1 MKILA
6 VDDSPTLLEILVSTL
21 VEAGHDVLEAG
32 DGAEAMKVLAVD
44 EVEMIIS
51 DLHMAVMSGFE
62 LLHKVRQ
69 SQVHQG
75 TPFVFLTTECDD
87 ELKRAARHAG
97 ATAWMVK
104 PFDPGSLVQLVRRL
118 GPA

>member
-69 SQVHQG
+69 SEVHQG
-75 TPFVFLTTECDD
+75 TPFVFLTTECDG

-104 PFDPGSLVQLVRRL
+104 PFDPGSLVQLVQRL

>member
-21 VEAGHDVLEAG
+21 AEAGHDVLEAG

-69 SQVHQG
+69 SQVHQA

-104 PFDPGSLVQLVRRL
+104 PFDPVSLVQLVQRL
-118 GPA
+118 GPM